1 MDRSGQFTG
10 HDITFVYPDFL
21 TGLRGEFEQGVLRD
35 ATTVD
40 IVGERCNDGIKE
52 LLVETAA
59 NDGNVRWIKE
69 EANHTYAEK
78 HQQVMDPYERK
89 SVYVGDLLIPGSGEG
104 LFARRSF
111 LPGDIVS
118 YFSGTKTKHSETG
131 GGS

>member
-1 MDRSGQFTG
+1 MK
-10 HDITFVYPDFL
+10 
-21 TGLRGEFEQGVLRD
+21 D
-35 ATTVD
+35 ATAVD

-69 EANHTYAEK
+69 EANHTYAGK
-78 HQQVMDPYERK
+78 HQQVMDPYKRK
-89 SVYVGDLLIPGSGEG
+89 SVYVGDSLIPGSGEG

-118 YFSGTKTKHSETG
+118 FFSGTKTFRENIFSRNMTPAEVSSAG
-131 GGS
+131 AYFYNLADNMPDW